1 MLLETMMD
9 EDLPEAV
16 KKCLDILEENVEI
29 LADLEYELDD
39 EREDE
44 LTPNLELHQ
53 LYDMTEDVAES
64 AKLKRA
70 ESNLVRRQTEDSL

>member
-1 MLLETMMD
+1 MMD

-29 LADLEYELDD
+29 LANLEFDLESEK
-39 EREDE
+39 EDE
-44 LTPNLELHQ
+44 LIPNIELHQ
-53 LYDMTEDVAES
+53 LFDLTEDVSES

-70 ESNLVRRQTEDSL
+70 ESNLMRRQTEDSF

>member
-1 MLLETMMD
+1 MMD
-9 EDLPEAV
+9 DDIPEAV

-29 LADLEYELDD
+29 LANLEFDLES

-44 LTPNLELHQ
+44 LTPNMELHQ
-53 LYDMTEDVAES
+53 LYDMTEDVSES

-70 ESNLVRRQTEDSL
+70 ESSLMQRQSEDSF

>member
-1 MLLETMMD
+1 MD
-9 EDLPEAV
+9 DDIPEAV

-29 LADLEYELDD
+29 LANLEFDLES

-44 LTPNLELHQ
+44 LTPNMELHQ
-53 LYDMTEDVAES
+53 LYDMTEDVTET

-70 ESNLVRRQTEDSL
+70 ESSLMQRQAEDSF

>member
-1 MLLETMMD
+1 MMD
-9 EDLPEAV
+9 EDLPESV

-29 LADLEYELDD
+29 LANLELEL
-39 EREDE
+39 EDE
-44 LTPNLELHQ
+44 KENALVPDMELHQ

-70 ESNLVRRQTEDSL
+70 ESNFARRQAEDSL

>member
-1 MLLETMMD
+1 MMD
-9 EDLPEAV
+9 EDLPESV

-29 LADLEYELDD
+29 LANLELEL
-39 EREDE
+39 EDE
-44 LTPNLELHQ
+44 KENTLVPDMELHQ

-70 ESNLVRRQTEDSL
+70 ESNFAQRQAEESL

>member
-1 MLLETMMD
+1 MMD
-9 EDLPEAV
+9 EDLPESI

-29 LADLEYELDD
+29 LANLEYDLADKK
-39 EREDE
+39 EDE
-44 LTPNLELHQ
+44 LTPDMELHN

-70 ESNLVRRQTEDSL
+70 ESNFTRRQADDSMI

>member
-1 MLLETMMD
+1 MD

-29 LADLEYELDD
+29 LANLEFDLESEK
-39 EREDE
+39 EDE
-44 LTPNLELHQ
+44 LTPNMELHQ
-53 LYDMTEDVAES
+53 LFDLTEDVSES

-70 ESNLVRRQTEDSL
+70 ESNLMRRQTEDSF